1 MPEPELLTR
10 SEIEQALRLL
20 GELADAEGKELQIMV
35 VGGTAMVLGFDA
47 RLSTK
52 DVDYA
57 VLPPTDSAY
66 VHRLGLQVAQQLGW
80 NDDWLND
87 GAKGF
92 LHSKSV
98 GPVVFHSEGIQVIRP
113 ATTQLLAMK
122 LIAWRDDV
130 DICDAELLLS
140 TLDAKSLGDVWQEL
154 EQFIIPGYE
163 LKARYALNDL
173 WQHRG

>member
-1 MPEPELLTR
+1 MPNSSLLTR

-20 GELADAEGKELQIMV
+20 GKQAHGEGKELQIMV

-47 RLSTK
+47 RPSTK
-52 DVDYA
+52 DIDYA

-66 VHRLGLQVAQQLGW
+66 VRNLGLRVAQQLGW

-92 LHSKSV
+92 LHTQSA
-98 GPVVFHSEGIQVIRP
+98 GPMVFESEGIQVIRP
-113 ATTQLLAMK
+113 TTAQLLAMK

-130 DICDAELLLS
+130 DIHDAELLLAS
-140 TLDAKSLGDVWQEL
+140 LDAKSADDVWQEL
-154 EQFIIPGYE
+154 VPFVIPGYE
-163 LKARYALNDL
+163 LKAHYALDDL
-173 WQHRG
+173 WQHRS